1 MPSHSFIQSVHVVN
15 ISDPIHGT
23 VKNSYIVW
31 IFMLYFDSVIITIY
45 KKDREVFM
53 YVRCVISLNLK
64 GAYFQF
70 YMHKNFIRGRKM

>member
-1 MPSHSFIQSVHVVN
+1 MPSYSFIQSVHVVN

-64 GAYFQF
+64 GAYFSILYAQEF
-70 YMHKNFIRGRKM
+70 Y